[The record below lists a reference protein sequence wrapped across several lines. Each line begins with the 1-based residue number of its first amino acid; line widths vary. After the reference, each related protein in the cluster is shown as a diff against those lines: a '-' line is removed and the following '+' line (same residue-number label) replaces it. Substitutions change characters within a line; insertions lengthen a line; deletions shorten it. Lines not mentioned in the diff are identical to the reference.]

1 MSERYLHVRCEC
13 HHPLHFIDF
22 DFWPD
27 DKWGDEITASF
38 IGGQNPSFLA
48 RLKVAAKYVFGRDRL
63 VEADIILTK
72 EKALELAAFL
82 RTSSTHRDEV
92 QS

>member
-38 IGGQNPSFLA
+38 VGGQNPSFLT
-48 RLKVAAKYVFGRDRL
+48 RLSVAVKYVFGRERL

-82 RTSSTHRDEV
+82 HRSATNGARTE
-92 QS
+92 

>member
-38 IGGQNPSFLA
+38 VGGQNPSFLT

-63 VEADIILTK
+63 VQADVLLTK
-72 EKALELAAFL
+72 EKALELAEFL
-82 RTSSTHRDEV
+82 REAVVNEARMG
-92 QS
+92 